1 MAYVYVHI
9 RKDNNQ
15 PFYIGVGGLLSFD
28 NYQRANAIN
37 WKGLRSRSEFWH
49 NTSSKHGFIVNIV
62 LDNCTKEEAF
72 LEEQRLI
79 SLYGRQDLQTGIL
92 VNHTNGG
99 DGRIGSSKEINK
111 KCGAKNIGRI
121 LTQEHKD
128 KISKGNKGKKLSEE
142 DKIKKSLAAKNKPK
156 SKEHIEKIKQNSI
169 FQKGFTPHN
178 KGKFHSEDSKK
189 KMSISSG
196 KKVIN
201 LLTGKIYNSAKEVA
215 EEITMNYSTLVDQ
228 LSGRRNI
235 KNKTNFKYYG

>member
-99 DGRIGSSKEINK
+99 DGRVGSSKEINK
-111 KCGAKNIGRI
+111 KCGAKNIGKKWTEDRRNGI
-121 LTQEHKD
+121 KKVKCKSS
-128 KISKGNKGKKLSEE
+128 KIAWNKGIPATEKTKENLR
-142 DKIKKSLAAKNKPK
+142 IAAKNKPK
-156 SKEHIEKIKQNSI
+156 MSELTKLKIGI
-169 FQKGFTPHN
+169 AH
-178 KGKFHSEDSKK
+178 KGKVITQEHKDAL
-189 KMSISSG
+189 G
-196 KKVIN
+196 KKVIDMQ
-201 LLTGKIYNSAKEVA
+201 TGIIYSSCTEAAKFLNIPKGTLNSRLIGKCK
-215 EEITMNYSTLVDQ
+215 NYTS
-228 LSGRRNI
+228 
-235 KNKTNFKYYG
+235 FKYL